1 MGSLNNGQHI
11 SKDTKTVR
19 HLGHQLTIVDSQ
31 EDLTV
36 AEVSNSG
43 TIRTVGEDT
52 TGVVFARS
60 STTYTSGLALD
71 AMTADNSVERQKF
84 TSTEAESGALSWEYT
99 RKLDGTHIS
108 VSTVEADSSLG
119 EAETVTE
126 RKVFF
131 IETDRGKTSGFA
143 DWNIYTSG
151 TAVGAGEGTTDI
163 DTSPAATF
171 DGTGDPV

>member
-1 MGSLNNGQHI
+1 MSSYNYPVFGLVHG
-11 SKDTKTVR
+11 R
-19 HLGHQLTIVDSQ
+19 GG
-31 EDLTV
+31 V
-36 AEVSNSG
+36 AG
-43 TIRTVGEDT
+43 TGP
-52 TGVVFARS
+52 A
-60 STTYTSGLALD
+60 TSGMIYAEIH
-71 AMTADNSVERQKF
+71 ADNSVERQKF
-84 TSTEAESGALSWEYT
+84 TSTEAESGALSWGYT
-99 RKLDGTHIS
+99 RKLDGTHVS

-151 TAVGAGEGTTDI
+151 TAVGAGEGTTDT

-171 DGTGDPV
+171 DGAGDPV